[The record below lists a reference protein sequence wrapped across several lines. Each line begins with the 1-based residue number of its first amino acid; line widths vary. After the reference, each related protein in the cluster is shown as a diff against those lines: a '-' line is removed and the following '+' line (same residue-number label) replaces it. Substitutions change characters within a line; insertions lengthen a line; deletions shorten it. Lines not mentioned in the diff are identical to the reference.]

1 MPLKRRVWPMTTGW
15 AQGFPW
21 RRGWRSAWPA
31 VLAGVGEDV
40 DPGTGWAEWREL
52 CCLLVWDRSLACLV
66 PPPSTPFTVQ
76 VTSPSMQ
83 MPAASAMT
91 LRRQYTLT

>member
-1 MPLKRRVWPMTTGW
+1 MADGVALAR
-15 AQGFPW
+15 
-21 RRGWRSAWPA
+21 PA
-31 VLAGVGEDV
+31 ALAGVGEDV
-40 DPGTGWAEWREL
+40 VPGAGWAEWWEPW
-52 CCLLVWDRSLACLV
+52 CLVVWDSSLACLV

-91 LRRQYTLT
+91 LRRQ

>member
-1 MPLKRRVWPMTTGW
+1 MAAGVAPGR
-15 AQGFPW
+15 
-21 RRGWRSAWPA
+21 PA

-52 CCLLVWDRSLACLV
+52 YCLLVWDRSLACLV